1 MLAGAYARGLVSR
14 PDSEHS
20 MTVLASVD
28 DYLPEAGALDRALLP
43 LGFVLAFCAQHGLL
57 SQTFLQHRG
66 EQLSSVRLQ
75 EGPVTALFAVHGGT
89 LYASDFSSQGL
100 QFLQRYLPRLSQD
113 FAELFGEDCYGIKDD
128 WANYQRLADV
138 MIRHLLGE
146 PRRPSLWSNI
156 KTKLGGLWR

>member
-1 MLAGAYARGLVSR
+1 
-14 PDSEHS
+14 

-28 DYLPEAGALDRALLP
+28 DYLPDAGSLDRALLP

-89 LYASDFSSQGL
+89 LYASDFSPRGV
-100 QFLQRYLPRLSQD
+100 QFLQNYLPRLPQD

-128 WANYQRLADV
+128 WSNYQRLANV
-138 MIRHLLGE
+138 MIRQLLGQ
-146 PRRPSLWSNI
+146 PRPTNLWRSF
-156 KTKLGGLWR
+156 KTKLAGLWR

>member
-1 MLAGAYARGLVSR
+1 MPAGAFARGLVSH
-14 PDSEHS
+14 PDSGHS

-28 DYLPEAGALDRALLP
+28 DYLPEAGALDKALLP

-89 LYASDFSSQGL
+89 LYASDFSPQVFNFCSATCLGCPKTL
-100 QFLQRYLPRLSQD
+100 PNFLARTVTASRTTGQ
-113 FAELFGEDCYGIKDD
+113 IIND
-128 WANYQRLADV
+128 W
-138 MIRHLLGE
+138 
-146 PRRPSLWSNI
+146 P
-156 KTKLGGLWR
+156 T